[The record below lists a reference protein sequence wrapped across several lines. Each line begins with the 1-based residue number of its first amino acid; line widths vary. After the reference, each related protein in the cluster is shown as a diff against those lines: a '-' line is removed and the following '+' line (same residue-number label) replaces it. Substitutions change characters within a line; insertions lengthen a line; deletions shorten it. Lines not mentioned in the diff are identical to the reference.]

1 MHALSNTLR
10 QTGVWRY
17 SIQSMLFKF
26 KQFQLNQ
33 DRCAMKIGTD
43 GVLLG
48 AWVEVTATN
57 SILDIGTGTGVI
69 ALMLAQRN
77 ATAHVLGIE
86 PDPESAVQAEENC
99 TQSPWADRLKI
110 VASTIQDFSKTT
122 EQTFDLI
129 VSNPPF
135 FTGGTLS
142 ATQNKNN
149 VRHTLKL
156 PHGELFDAV
165 RRILSKKGRFCV
177 VLPLIEGLRFKDLGK
192 SYGFYCTKVTKIIPR
207 DGKPVERLLLQ
218 FEREP
223 NTLVQDSLVIQ
234 LDEKRHNYTEEYIAL
249 TKAFYLFM

>member
-1 MHALSNTLR
+1 
-10 QTGVWRY
+10 
-17 SIQSMLFKF
+17 MLFKF
-26 KQFQLNQ
+26 KQFQMNQ

-48 AWVEVTATN
+48 AWADVTEAS

-69 ALMLAQRN
+69 TLMLAQRN
-77 ATAHVLGIE
+77 TAAQVLGIE
-86 PDPESAVQAEENC
+86 ADNEAAGQAEENC
-99 TQSPWADRLKI
+99 AQSPWADRVKI
-110 VASTIQDFSKTT
+110 VAATIQDFSKNT

-165 RRILSKKGRFCV
+165 RRMLSKKGRFCV
-177 VLPLIEGLRFKDLGK
+177 ILPLIEGLRFKDLGK
-192 SYGFYCTKVTKIIPR
+192 SYGFYCTKVTEVVPR
-207 DGKPVERLLLQ
+207 DGKAVERLLLQ

-223 NTLVQDSLVIQ
+223 NTLIQDSLIIQ
-234 LDEKRHNYTEEYIAL
+234 LDEKRHNYTEAYIAL

>member
-1 MHALSNTLR
+1 M
-10 QTGVWRY
+10 V
-17 SIQSMLFKF
+17 FKF

-48 AWVEVTATN
+48 AWANTAEATN
-57 SILDIGTGTGVI
+57 ILDIGTGTGVI

-77 ATAHVLGIE
+77 LSAQVLGIE
-86 PDPESAVQAEENC
+86 ADLEAAGQAQENC
-99 TQSPWADRLKI
+99 AQSPWADRLKI

-142 ATQNKNN
+142 ATQDKSN

-177 VLPLIEGLRFKDLGK
+177 ILPLIEGLRFKDLGK
-192 SYGFYCTKVTKIIPR
+192 SYGFYCTKVTEIIPR
-207 DGKPVERLLLQ
+207 DGKPIERLLLQ

-223 NTLVQDSLVIQ
+223 NPLAQDSLIIQ
-234 LDEKRHNYTEEYIAL
+234 LDEKRHNYTEDYITL
-249 TKAFYLFM
+249 TRAFYLFMPE